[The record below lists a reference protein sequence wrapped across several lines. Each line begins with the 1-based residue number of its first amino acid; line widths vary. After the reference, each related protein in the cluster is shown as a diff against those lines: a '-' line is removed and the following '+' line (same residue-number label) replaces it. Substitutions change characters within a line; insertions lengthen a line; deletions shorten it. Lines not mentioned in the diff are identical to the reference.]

1 MWAWTDKTVV
11 RASGRLWLGAP
22 ALMVLATCVTS
33 QAALA
38 DTAENADAGT
48 TARAELLRAP
58 GLSWAVNG
66 GVTHSVEQARLAL
79 ARKAACVIHALDR
92 ITCAHAAVP
101 APVAAPR
108 AVALPAVPEAAGLP
122 ARLDP
127 ARSQRQTSAP

>member
-38 DTAENADAGT
+38 DAGE
-48 TARAELLRAP
+48 TARAEFLRAP
-58 GLSWAVNG
+58 GLSWAVSG

-92 ITCAHAAVP
+92 ITCACAAVP
-101 APVAAPR
+101 APISAPR

-127 ARSQRQTSAP
+127 ARSQRQPSAP

>member
-38 DTAENADAGT
+38 DTGE

-58 GLSWAVNG
+58 GLSWAVSG

-79 ARKAACVIHALDR
+79 ARKAACVIHVLDR
-92 ITCAHAAVP
+92 ISCDRVAVS
-101 APVAAPR
+101 APIAAPS

-127 ARSQRQTSAP
+127 ARSQRQPSAP

>member
-38 DTAENADAGT
+38 DTAENAGE

-58 GLSWAVNG
+58 GLSWAVSG

-79 ARKAACVIHALDR
+79 ARKAACVIHALDC
-92 ITCAHAAVP
+92 ITCARAAVS
-101 APVAAPR
+101 APIAAPR
-108 AVALPAVPEAAGLP
+108 AVACPAAPEAAGLP

-127 ARSQRQTSAP
+127 ARSQRQPSAP

>member
-38 DTAENADAGT
+38 DAGE

-58 GLSWAVNG
+58 GLSWAVSG

-79 ARKAACVIHALDR
+79 ARKAACVIHVLDR
-92 ITCAHAAVP
+92 ISCDRVAVS
-101 APVAAPR
+101 APIAAPR

-127 ARSQRQTSAP
+127 ARSQRQPSAP